1 MACMRC
7 ARRDCGHNPEFTGL
21 AHRRSSE
28 IIEMPTCAV
37 AEFSFDTK
45 AWSDV
50 GELEPAKVAVDY
62 PKK

>member
-1 MACMRC
+1 MACTRC
-7 ARRDCGHNPEFTGL
+7 SRRDCGHNPEFTGL
-21 AHRRSSE
+21 AHRLSSE

-45 AWSDV
+45 ARSNV
-50 GELEPAKVAVDY
+50 GELEPAKVALDC